1 MQYIKDRFQK
11 HGLELTVPPA
21 QTNIDNNKEKSSL
34 DFREFE
40 VTQL

>member
-11 HGLELTVPPA
+11 HGLELTVQCA